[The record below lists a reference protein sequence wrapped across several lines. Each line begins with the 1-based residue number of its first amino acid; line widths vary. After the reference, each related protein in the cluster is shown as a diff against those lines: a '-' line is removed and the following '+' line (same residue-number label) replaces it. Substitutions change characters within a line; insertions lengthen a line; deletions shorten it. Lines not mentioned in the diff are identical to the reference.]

1 MPHTAMGK
9 QEISM
14 LRTEVEILM
23 RERHHLLKTV
33 GATASFVSSLNFGN
47 LPGHIRETAS
57 QLSACLNALPE
68 ETLRDALESQRKKIH
83 L

>member
-1 MPHTAMGK
+1 MPHIAMGE
-9 QEISM
+9 QEMSM
-14 LRTEVEILM
+14 LRTEIEILM
-23 RERHHLLKTV
+23 RERQYLLKTV

-57 QLSACLNALPE
+57 QLSSCLNALPE
-68 ETLRDALESQRKKIH
+68 ETLRDALKSQGKITH